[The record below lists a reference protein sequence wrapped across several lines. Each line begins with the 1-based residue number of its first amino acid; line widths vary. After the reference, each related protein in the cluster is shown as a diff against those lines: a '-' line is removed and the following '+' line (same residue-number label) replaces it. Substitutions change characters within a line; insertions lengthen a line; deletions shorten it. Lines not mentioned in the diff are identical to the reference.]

1 MLFGGNLLRQ
11 PAFANLHQTRPHAL
25 RLAAELVGSDQIMH
39 STLFMGTYPG
49 LTQAMLQK
57 ELGVIHAFLL
67 GKSSN
72 QASVAE

>member
-11 PAFANLHQTRPHAL
+11 PAFANLHRTRPHAL
-25 RLAAELVGSDQIMH
+25 RLAAELMGSDQIMY

-67 GKSSN
+67 GKCSN
-72 QASVAE
+72 QPSVAE